1 MERYTLEQRLQIV
14 QIFYK
19 NNRSVAATLR
29 ALRPFY
35 GPFNKPSRSTIDRLV
50 KKFESTFSLHNVPV
64 RVRARSARSVE
75 NIAAVRDSVQEDANV
90 SLTRRSQQL
99 GLSVSSL
106 WRILRKDLGLH
117 PYKIKLTQELK
128 PFDHLKRRRFVNWA
142 EDQLENDPDFFQ
154 KIIFSDEAHFW
165 LNGFVNKQNMRYWA
179 ESNPHVIHEAPL
191 HPEKITVWCGL
202 HAGGVIGPY
211 FFVDENDRHVTVNGN
226 RYRDMI
232 NDYFWPQLN
241 GMDSDDMWFQQ
252 DGATSHTAHVT
263 IDLLKSKF
271 DERVISRNGP
281 VEWPPRSCDLTPL
294 DYFLWGYVKS
304 LVYSNKPTT
313 IGELRANIER
323 EIAGISADLC
333 KRAVE
338 NWVQRLDFVKRARG
352 GHAKEIEF
360 HT

>member
-1 MERYTLEQRLQIV
+1 M
-14 QIFYK
+14 
-19 NNRSVAATLR
+19 
-29 ALRPFY
+29 
-35 GPFNKPSRSTIDRLV
+35 
-50 KKFESTFSLHNVPV
+50 
-64 RVRARSARSVE
+64 RARSARSVE
-75 NIAAVRDSVQEDANV
+75 NIAAARASVQEDANV

-99 GLSVSSL
+99 GLSVTSL

-142 EDQLENDPDFFQ
+142 QEQIENDADFHR

-179 ESNPHVIHEAPL
+179 GSNPHVIHEAPL

-211 FFVDENDRHVTVNGN
+211 FFVDDNDRHVTVNGN

-232 NDYFWPQLN
+232 NDFFWPQLN
-241 GMDSDDMWFQQ
+241 GMDLDDMWFQQ
-252 DGATSHTAHVT
+252 DGATCHTAHDT
-263 IDLLKSKF
+263 IALLKTKF
-271 DERVISRNGP
+271 DERVMSARVI
-281 VEWPPRSCDLTPL
+281 CDLTPL

-304 LVYSNKPTT
+304 LVYANKPATLQ
-313 IGELRANIER
+313 ELRVNIER

-333 KRAVE
+333 EEWSKIGF
-338 NWVQRLDFVKRARG
+338 NDW
-352 GHAKEIEF
+352 
-360 HT
+360 TS